1 MTNLIVKGNEV
12 KVSQDGRITYIYEVE
27 NTDVKSLI
35 EGLNKQTDENSDDR
49 LTVDDILY
57 K

>member
-1 MTNLIVKGNEV
+1 MTNLIVKGNQV
-12 KVSQDGRITYIYEVE
+12 KVSQNGRITYIYEVE

-35 EGLNKQTDENSDDR
+35 EGLNKQTDENLDDR
-49 LTVDDILY
+49 LTVDEILY

>member
-49 LTVDDILY
+49 LSVDEILY

>member
-12 KVSQDGRITYIYEVE
+12 KVSQNGCITYIYEVE

-35 EGLNKQTDENSDDR
+35 EGLNKQTDENLDDR
-49 LTVDDILY
+49 LTVDEILY

>member
-1 MTNLIVKGNEV
+1 MTNLIVKGNQV
-12 KVSQDGRITYIYEVE
+12 KVSQNGRITYIYEVE

-49 LTVDDILY
+49 LSVDDILY

>member
-12 KVSQDGRITYIYEVE
+12 KVSQNGCITYIYEVE

-35 EGLNKQTDENSDDR
+35 EGLNKQTDENLDER
-49 LTVDDILY
+49 LSVDDILY